1 MNLCWNWTIST
12 PRKSQLP
19 QMCWPLSLAKCGPCQ
34 VSLQIRISQVS
45 AKYPDGWPSFPPA
58 SAPSDGLGPL
68 PSGSRERS
76 VGGWPA
82 LGPMRLSLP
91 KPASSPPSPSKPFPL
106 LTLSQHLLLQL
117 PIDTACLFSDSA
129 LKKISTY
136 FSVTTLRLLKRIEF
150 PEQVS
155 KGISEEVL
163 FGPYTVASQ
172 F

>member
-1 MNLCWNWTIST
+1 MLELNNLYSQEVTTPPDVLTPVTGQVWALSGLPSNKNQPSVCKISRRLTI
-12 PRKSQLP
+12 LP
-19 QMCWPLSLAKCGPCQ
+19 
-34 VSLQIRISQVS
+34 
-45 AKYPDGWPSFPPA
+45 PSFCTFWWPWAPPLRQ
-58 SAPSDGLGPL
+58 PPG
-68 PSGSRERS
+68 RERS